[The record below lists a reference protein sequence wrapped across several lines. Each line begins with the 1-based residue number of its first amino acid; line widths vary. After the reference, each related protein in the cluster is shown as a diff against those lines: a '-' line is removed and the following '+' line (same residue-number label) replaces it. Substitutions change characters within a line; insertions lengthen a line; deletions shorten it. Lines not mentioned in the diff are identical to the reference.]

1 VEREREGALNMRE
14 NKREEHREEVAGGG
28 RLEKG

>member
-14 NKREEHREEVAGGG
+14 NKREEHGGKGAGGG
-28 RLEKG
+28 T